1 MVKRKDKIK
10 LPVSSAGLL
19 RYEEGTGR
27 GFKIKPEYVVMG
39 SIGIIALRAA
49 ASYLIK

>member
-10 LPVSSAGLL
+10 LPVSSAGIL
-19 RYEEGTGR
+19 RYEDEVGKGL
-27 GFKIKPEYVVMG
+27 KIKPEYVVMASVG
-39 SIGIIALRAA
+39 VIVLRAA